1 MLLFVSIAHS
11 FHCRIVFHFRNIPDF
26 VYPFTSLWT
35 FGLFPLPD
43 YYEQCCCES
52 TLLSVTCKSLCE
64 AVSFISLG
72 WNCWLK
78 VYGKLMF
85 STSRNS
91 RAVLHDCTIFHFQQQ
106 CMHVQAI
113 VSVPKDIVKQ
123 GNICIAGFRIK
134 AQLSPLFSVLQH
146 YNHNISQA
154 PPLN

>member
-1 MLLFVSIAHS
+1 M
-11 FHCRIVFHFRNIPDF
+11 
-26 VYPFTSLWT
+26 
-35 FGLFPLPD
+35 
-43 YYEQCCCES
+43 
-52 TLLSVTCKSLCE
+52 CE

-78 VYGKLMF
+78 VYSKLMF

-91 RAVLHDCTIFHFQQQ
+91 RAVLHDCTIFHLQQQ

-123 GNICIAGFRIK
+123 GNTYIAGFRIK

-154 PPLN
+154 PLNWNSACFSNFIQVVGRIQFLLMLGLSSLATRSHPSP